1 MVIAKF
7 TCIQKAEKTFGP
19 EDEKGY
25 DIHLYAVSGG
35 SEEGQKFFKYT
46 PYGEITMGVL
56 NPAAAAQFEEGKDYY
71 VEFKEA

>member
-1 MVIAKF
+1 MVRAKF
-7 TCIQKAEKTFGP
+7 TCTQKVEKTFGS

-35 SEEGQKFFKYT
+35 SEEDQRFFKYT
-46 PYGEITMGVL
+46 PYGEIALGVL
-56 NPAAAAQFEEGKDYY
+56 NQAAAAQFEEGKDYY